1 MVDAHQTF
9 VIVGGGLAGAKA
21 AETLRSEGFTGRVI
35 LIGDERDHPYER
47 PPLSKG
53 YLTGKEERDSVFV
66 HEPAWYARAEVE
78 LHLGQTVTSIDR
90 KLRCVHLGDGTSVRY
105 DKLLLATGAEPR
117 RLDIPGTDLAGVH
130 HLRRLAHADRLRQTL
145 TALGRD
151 NGHLVIAGAGWIG
164 LEVAS
169 AARGYGAE
177 VTVVETA
184 PTPLHHVIGP
194 ELGQLF
200 TELHQEHGVRFHFG
214 ARLTEIIGQD
224 GMVLSAR
231 TDDGEEHP
239 AHDVLAAIGA
249 APRTVLAEAAGLD
262 LGDRVQGGGI
272 AVDSALRTSDPDIYA
287 AGDVAA
293 FPLAYPRTGL
303 GAGLSAGPGS
313 GPGAAPSALRVR
325 VEHWANAL
333 NGGPAAARAMLGQD
347 VTYDRVPYF
356 FSDQYDLGLEYSGWA
371 PPGSYDQVV
380 VRGDAGKRE
389 FVAFWLKDRRV
400 LAGMNV
406 NVWDVTE
413 DIQRLI
419 RSGEQQDP
427 DALADPGVPLGSLGT
442 PGTHHG

>member
-1 MVDAHQTF
+1 MVDAHRTF

-21 AETLRSEGFTGRVI
+21 AETLRAEGFSGRVI

-53 YLTGKEERDSVFV
+53 YLAGKEDRDSVFV
-66 HEPAWYARAEVE
+66 HETAWYAGADVE
-78 LHLGQTVTSIDR
+78 LHLGQPVTTLNREARS
-90 KLRCVHLGDGTSVRY
+90 VELGDGTVIHY

-130 HLRRLAHADRLRQTL
+130 HLRRLAHADRLRNVL
-145 TALGRD
+145 AALGRD

-164 LEVAS
+164 LEVAA

-177 VTVVETA
+177 VTVVEPEA
-184 PTPLHHVIGP
+184 TPLLRVIGP
-194 ELGQLF
+194 ELGQIF
-200 TELHQEHGVRFHFG
+200 TELHRDHGVRFHFG
-214 ARLTEIIGQD
+214 GRLTEIVGQD
-224 GMVLSAR
+224 GMVLAVR

-249 APRTVLAEAAGLD
+249 APRAALAEAAGLD
-262 LGDRVQGGGI
+262 IAPREQGGGI
-272 AVDSALRTSDPDIYA
+272 AVDASLRTSDPHIYA
-287 AGDVAA
+287 AGDVAGVA
-293 FPLAYPRTGL
+293 HPLL
-303 GAGLSAGPGS
+303 GTRL
-313 GPGAAPSALRVR
+313 R

-333 NGGPAAARAMLGQD
+333 NSGPAAARAMLGQE
-347 VTYDRVPYF
+347 VVYDRVPYF

-380 VRGDAGKRE
+380 IRGDAGKRE
-389 FVAFWLKDRRV
+389 FIAFWLKDRKV

-413 DIQRLI
+413 TVQELI
-419 RSGEQQDP
+419 KGGQPVDP
-427 DALADPGVPLGSLGT
+427 DALGDPSVPLESLI
-442 PGTHHG
+442 